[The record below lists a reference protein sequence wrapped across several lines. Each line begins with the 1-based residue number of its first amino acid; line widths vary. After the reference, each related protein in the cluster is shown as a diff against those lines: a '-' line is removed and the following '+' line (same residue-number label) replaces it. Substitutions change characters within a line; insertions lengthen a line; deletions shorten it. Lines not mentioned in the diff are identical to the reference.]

1 MSKTILIVGANRG
14 LGLQFALQYQAKGF
28 NVYGTYRKESVD
40 EAKEL
45 LDSGV
50 KTITLDLADET
61 SIKDA
66 SKSFGDQPLDFL
78 INCAGKFQHSP
89 KWIDTTT
96 DEFMQRFRISAVG
109 PYLTTKAFHA
119 QLKKSPSPF
128 VINISSKSGSIG
140 ENETG
145 GNLSYRTAK
154 AALNMITVDLAR
166 ELAPDNISLVAMSP
180 GWVQTKMSNW
190 TGPTQSPEA
199 VTLMI
204 QVIDGLQPS
213 DTATFYHRDG
223 SQLKW

>member
-1 MSKTILIVGANRG
+1 ML
-14 LGLQFALQYQAKGF
+14 
-28 NVYGTYRKESVD
+28 
-40 EAKEL
+40 
-45 LDSGV
+45 
-50 KTITLDLADET
+50 
-61 SIKDA
+61 
-66 SKSFGDQPLDFL
+66 P
-78 INCAGKFQHSP
+78 
-89 KWIDTTT
+89 
-96 DEFMQRFRISAVG
+96 
-109 PYLTTKAFHA
+109 
-119 QLKKSPSPF
+119 
-128 VINISSKSGSIG
+128 

-204 QVIDGLQPS
+204 QVIDGLKPS